1 MVGEREQERCMEPF
15 LGRRVNGQMGNAW
28 PSSCEY
34 HNAITEHVHEVLVTV
49 VAFCEEMAFVCT
61 CGLVV

>member
-1 MVGEREQERCMEPF
+1 MEPF

-34 HNAITEHVHEVLVTV
+34 HNAITEHVHEVLVTI